1 MYSNKHMGCVYY
13 PIHKTS
19 TTPLKKI
26 QKIQKTQIFSQ
37 MKKYNANEI
46 YIQKLLKKIPNYS
59 SFFYTFQTCE
69 PVNVGMMNQEDNMQQ
84 IDSDDSF
91 VLLKYHRI
99 NYQSFISFLDSTNKS
114 NKRLFDIYAYL
125 LKSIQMLI
133 KNNIVHSN
141 ICEKSI
147 ILNENNLPLLTMSQY
162 SWCIND
168 YDFNIKILE
177 SQPNVVIPFELF
189 TIQYII
195 ENKLTSISISNIY
208 DICRHYKETLD
219 LLVDIEIG
227 VLFLKIFINK
237 PSATIITELFKFAK
251 TWDNYSLS
259 IVFLRILQTT
269 TTTSTNPS
277 NKIIVDW
284 INQLQTNINI
294 DPRKR
299 HSVETTYSN
308 MAESRYHATV
318 EDLR

>member
-1 MYSNKHMGCVYY
+1 MYPNKHIGCVYY

-19 TTPLKKI
+19 ITQENTK
-26 QKIQKTQIFSQ
+26 KIQKTQTFSQ
-37 MKKYNANEI
+37 MKKYNSNI
-46 YIQKLLKKIPNYS
+46 HIHTQKLLKKIPNYS

-69 PVNVGMMNQEDNMQQ
+69 PVNVGIMNQEDNMQQ

-99 NYQSFISFLDSTNKS
+99 IYQPFTSFLYLINKS
-114 NKRLFDIYAYL
+114 NKQLFDIYAYL

-133 KNNIVHSN
+133 QNNIVHSN

-147 ILNENNLPLLTMSQY
+147 ILNENNIPLLTMFEN

-168 YDFNIKILE
+168 EFNIKILE
-177 SQPNVVIPFELF
+177 TLHSFVIPFELY
-189 TIQYII
+189 TIQYIL

-208 DICRHYKETLD
+208 DICRHYKDRYPTLY
-219 LLVDIEIG
+219 LLVDIENG

-237 PSATIITELFKFAK
+237 PSANIIIELFKFAK

-259 IVFLRILQTT
+259 IVFLRVLQSTT
-269 TTTSTNPS
+269 TNPS
-277 NKIIVDW
+277 NKFIVDW

-299 HSVETTYSN
+299 HSVETTYLN
-308 MAESRYHATV
+308 MSESRYHAKA
-318 EDLR
+318 EDLI

>member
-1 MYSNKHMGCVYY
+1 MYSNKHIGCVYY

-19 TTPLKKI
+19 TTPLK
-26 QKIQKTQIFSQ
+26 KIQKTQIFSQ

-69 PVNVGMMNQEDNMQQ
+69 TVNVGMMNQEDNIQQ

-99 NYQSFISFLDSTNKS
+99 NYQSFTSFLDSTNKQ
-114 NKRLFDIYAYL
+114 LFDIYAYL

-133 KNNIVHSN
+133 QNNIVHSN

-168 YDFNIKILE
+168 YDFNIKILD
-177 SQPNVVIPFELF
+177 SRGYQPNVVIPFELF

-208 DICRHYKETLD
+208 DICRHYKETLN
-219 LLVDIEIG
+219 LLVDIENG
-227 VLFLKIFINK
+227 VLFLKLFINK

-259 IVFLRILQTT
+259 IVFLRVLQSTT
-269 TTTSTNPS
+269 TNPI
-277 NKIIVDW
+277 NKFKFIVDW

-299 HSVETTYSN
+299 HSVETTYLN
-308 MAESRYHATV
+308 MIESRYHATV